1 VAGSSA
7 GANVEMHTADKFQG
21 RDKEV
26 VVLSCVRS
34 NDGHNIGELLKDWRR
49 VNVAVTRA
57 RSKLIIIGSTS
68 TLGQS
73 QNEVVEGLVQLMDG
87 KGWIYDLPSNALDDH
102 AFEYGSQ
109 ATGKLR
115 GEEPSTPTAGKVAPS
130 QSPWKQGLFRK
141 PAKTVCGGVDVEKLL
156 EKRPVMRD
164 IINSI

>member
-7 GANVEMHTADKFQG
+7 GADVEMHTADKFQG

-34 NDGHNIGELLKDWRR
+34 NDGHNIGELLRDWRR